1 MNRHQYTLRMIN
13 NISGLKYLKYSGDEK
28 IILVYVDP
36 TLDSKQIDSMDENME
51 IFQFIDPQQFE
62 KKTKSFGEAI
72 PVLNE
77 G

>member
-36 TLDSKQIDSMDENME
+36 TLDSK
-51 IFQFIDPQQFE
+51 
-62 KKTKSFGEAI
+62 
-72 PVLNE
+72 
-77 G
+77 